1 MGFKLIIAAPE
12 KFQPPA
18 DYREKLGVPNISF
31 TEDVQA
37 AAAESHVLYTDVWV
51 SMGREE
57 EAAERLEIL
66 APYQVNKGL
75 VDSAQKDAIV
85 LHCLPAYREKE
96 ITEEVLE
103 LHADTIFQEAENR
116 LHAQKAVL
124 VQLAGK

>member
-1 MGFKLIIAAPE
+1 MGA
-12 KFQPPA
+12 
-18 DYREKLGVPNISF
+18 PNITF
-31 TEDVQA
+31 TEDVKA

-66 APYQVNKGL
+66 APYQINKAL
-75 VDSAQKDAIV
+75 VDGAQEGAIV

-124 VQLAGK
+124 VTLAKR